1 MNIHEY
7 QAKDLFRKYGLNA
20 APGRVF
26 QKNSLS
32 VQEISKIG
40 PPPFVVKAQIHAGGR
55 GKAGGIQIVDA
66 ADAAFGVA
74 KKMLGT
80 KLKTY
85 QTAGVVKLLYS
96 VPFVLSRAVS
106 KSSRLHA
113 RRPKKFSGVI
123 SESIKLLRRRLFV
136 PSF

>member
-85 QTAGVVKLLYS
+85 QTAGVAKPVDW
-96 VPFVLSRAVS
+96 VLIEA
-106 KSSRLHA
+106 A
-113 RRPKKFSGVI
+113 RR
-123 SESIKLLRRRLFV
+123 SEER
-136 PSF
+136 